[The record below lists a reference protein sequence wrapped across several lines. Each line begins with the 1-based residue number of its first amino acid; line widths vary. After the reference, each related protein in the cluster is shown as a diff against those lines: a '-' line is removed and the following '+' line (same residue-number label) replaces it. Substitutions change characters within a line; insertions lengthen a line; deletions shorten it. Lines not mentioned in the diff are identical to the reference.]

1 MGPGGGRRRGPVGKG
16 GKPKDTLAV
25 IKRLF
30 GYIAKDKLKIAASFV
45 CVIITA
51 ISTLAGSYMLRPII
65 NNYIIPGDVKGLFM
79 ALVLM
84 AVIYFLGVASSYIQ
98 SKIMIGISQRALCRI
113 REDLFFK
120 MQKLPV
126 RFFDTNTNGEIMS
139 RFTNDVDTIGEM
151 LNSTIISL
159 FSGVITIVGTFSL
172 MIYTNWMLAL
182 VTIVMIPVFTKAATF
197 LAKKNRKN
205 FSEQQK
211 ALGAVNGYIE
221 ETVSGQKVVKVF
233 NH

>member
-1 MGPGGGRRRGPVGKG
+1 MDMSKKERLIKRYSAKTFNMPNMPKGPGGPGRRGRQMGKG
-16 GKPKDTLAV
+16 GKPKDTMAV

-30 GYIAKDKLKIAASFV
+30 GYIANDKLKIAASFL
-45 CVIITA
+45 CVIVTA

-79 ALVLM
+79 ALMLM
-84 AVIYFLGVASSYIQ
+84 AVIYLAGVASSYIQ

-159 FSGVITIVGTFSL
+159 FQG
-172 MIYTNWMLAL
+172 
-182 VTIVMIPVFTKAATF
+182 
-197 LAKKNRKN
+197 
-205 FSEQQK
+205 
-211 ALGAVNGYIE
+211 
-221 ETVSGQKVVKVF
+221 
-233 NH
+233 